1 MAEPVPLP
9 IACTLTGASLEERA
23 VWLRRLG
30 EAALIDGARRGNRL
44 DLRFRPEAEAD
55 ARELVRAEGECCPF
69 LSFDLHR
76 GADEVRLTVTGP
88 SEARSVLDDML
99 AVMRGAYT

>member
-30 EAALIDGARRGNRL
+30 EAALIDGARGVNRL
-44 DLRFRPEAEAD
+44 DLRFRSEAEGD
-55 ARELVRAEGECCPF
+55 ARELIRAEGECCPF

-76 GADEVRLTVTGP
+76 DAAEIRLTVIGP
-88 SEARSVLDDML
+88 PESGPVLDDML
-99 AVMRGAYT
+99 AALRGAYT